1 MVAVIRLDNPP
12 VNGFSHRVR
21 VQVGRELDAALGDSA
36 VGAIVLV
43 GAGKMF
49 SGGADIREFNTP
61 AALEKPTLRDLI
73 ATIDG
78 SPKPVVAAIHGSA
91 FGGGLE
97 IALACRYRVASP
109 DAKLALPEVKLG
121 LLPGAGGTQRLP
133 RVVGVE
139 EALAMIVSGDPV
151 GARKAKEI
159 GLVDE
164 LIEGDLLEGAKEFAK
179 HVVPAQV
186 RTQLDSRL
194 RGNDIARGNDA
205 LFEAARAE
213 AARTKRGQVAPLECI
228 ACVEAATRLPLAEGL
243 KFERERFE
251 KLMMGEQSKALR
263 HIFFAEREA
272 AKVADLPPDTKAR
285 GLERVA
291 VIGAGTMGGGISMS
305 FANADIPVTMIETKE
320 AALERGL
327 ATVRKNYAATVSKG
341 KLTQLAMAT
350 RLELI
355 RGTLDLNEAG
365 TADLVIEA
373 VFEEM
378 DVKKDVF
385 RRLDAIAKNGAIL
398 ATNTSRLDVDE
409 IAAVTRRPRDVI
421 GMHFFSPANVMRLLE
436 VVRAGKTAPDVL
448 ATAMQAGRRL
458 GKIPVLARVC
468 EGFIGNRMLSHYLRE
483 ANFLLE
489 EGATPQQV
497 DRALTEFG
505 LAMGPFAVCDLA
517 GLDIGWEARKRLA
530 PTRSKDVRYSCI
542 PDRICEMGR
551 FGQKTGRGYYRYEA
565 GSRAPIPDPEIE
577 ALIVDCASEA
587 RIVRRQIGNDEIVDR
602 TMLALVNEGARI
614 LEEGIAQRA
623 SDIDVI
629 YVYGYGFPA
638 WRGGPMWWADSR
650 GLDKVLARIRE
661 FEDMDRVHWK
671 PAPLLERL
679 AREGGRFNP

>member
-1 MVAVIRLDNPP
+1 MRGIAVIRLDNPP
-12 VNGFSHRVR
+12 VNGLSQRVR
-21 VQVGRELDAALGDSA
+21 SQVGRELDAALNDPA
-36 VGAIVLV
+36 VSSIVII

-61 AALEKPTLRDLI
+61 AAAEKPTLRDLI
-73 ATIDG
+73 ATIEA
-78 SPKPVVAAIHGSA
+78 SPKSVIAAIHGSA

-97 IALACRYRVASP
+97 LALACKGRVASG

-133 RVVGVE
+133 RLVGVK

-164 LIEGDLLEGAKEFAK
+164 IIEGDLLEGAKAFAK
-179 HVVPAQV
+179 TTPAKAGA
-186 RTQLDSRL
+186 QLGPGL
-194 RGNDIARGNDA
+194 RRDDA

-213 AARTKRGQVAPLECI
+213 AARTKRNQVAPLECI
-228 ACVEAATRLPLAEGL
+228 ACVEAATRLTLEEGL

-251 KLMMGEQSKALR
+251 KLMAGEQSKALR

-272 AKVADLPPDTKAR
+272 AKVADLPPDTKTR
-285 GLERVA
+285 RLERVA

-305 FANADIPVTMIETKE
+305 FANADIPVTMVEMKE

-327 ATVRKNYAATVSKG
+327 ATIRKNYAATVSKG
-341 KLTQLAMAT
+341 KLTQLAMDT

-355 RGTLDLNEAG
+355 RGTLDLNEIGA
-365 TADLVIEA
+365 ADLVIEA

-385 RRLDAIAKNGAIL
+385 RRLDAIAKHGAIL

-409 IAAVTRRPRDVI
+409 IAAMTRRPQDVL

-436 VVRAGKTAPDVL
+436 VVRAEKTAPDVL

-468 EGFIGNRMLSHYLRE
+468 EGFIGNRMLSPYLRE

-497 DRALTEFG
+497 DRALQEFG

-530 PTRSKDVRYSCI
+530 PARPKGVRYSCI

-551 FGQKTGRGYYRYEA
+551 FGQKTGRGYYRYEP
-565 GSRAPIPDPEIE
+565 GSRTPIPDPEIE

-587 RIVRRQIGNDEIVDR
+587 RIVRRQIGNEEIVDR

-638 WRGGPMWWADSR
+638 WRGGPMFWADTR

-661 FEDMDRVHWK
+661 FEKMNPDHWK
-671 PAPLLERL
+671 PAPILERL
-679 AREGGRFNP
+679 GREGGRFNP